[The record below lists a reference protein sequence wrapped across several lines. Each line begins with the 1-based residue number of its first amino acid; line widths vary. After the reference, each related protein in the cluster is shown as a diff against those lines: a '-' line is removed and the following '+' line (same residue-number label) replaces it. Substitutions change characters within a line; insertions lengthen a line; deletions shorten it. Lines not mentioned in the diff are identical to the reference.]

1 MMAETTPPAE
11 FNVPFRRGEL
21 FMSRDETVQPVVT
34 VAKRPP
40 DVRFG
45 QGYDRPTLM
54 EYVPVPA
61 VVL

>member
-1 MMAETTPPAE
+1 MVPTTFVFA
-11 FNVPFRRGEL
+11 
-21 FMSRDETVQPVVT
+21 
-34 VAKRPP
+34 AIRPP

-54 EYVPVPA
+54 EYFPVPA

>member
-1 MMAETTPPAE
+1 
-11 FNVPFRRGEL
+11 
-21 FMSRDETVQPVVT
+21 MSRDETVQPVVT